1 MEEARRARPGTR
13 GAQPPL
19 GSTASCALA
28 HGSAPRGPE
37 RPVAADG
44 AKEAPG
50 RLGPLSRAAS
60 PSPYPALPSRLRG
73 PGRFPPSAAAPRRTG
88 RPGGRWLPQRPP
100 GSRGTARFGAGRE
113 GAGPARRE
121 GAFKA
126 THTPPSARSRAR
138 EPGGSRHPR
147 VPEGLDAG
155 GAGGGLAWLPLAAW
169 GARSPGL
176 DSKFPLL
183 PFTQSLGPPS
193 PTAVCPGL
201 PLQSLSLLCHHS
213 SPQTAPNLV
222 SVQ

>member
-50 RLGPLSRAAS
+50 RLGPLSRAAL
-60 PSPYPALPSRLRG
+60 PCPALPSRLHR
-73 PGRFPPSAAAPRRTG
+73 PDRFSPSAAAPRRTG

-100 GSRGTARFGAGRE
+100 GSRGSARFGAGRE

-138 EPGGSRHPR
+138 EPGGLATPGCRKDR
-147 VPEGLDAG
+147 ALAGLEEG
-155 GAGGGLAWLPLAAW
+155 
-169 GARSPGL
+169 
-176 DSKFPLL
+176 
-183 PFTQSLGPPS
+183 
-193 PTAVCPGL
+193 
-201 PLQSLSLLCHHS
+201 
-213 SPQTAPNLV
+213 
-222 SVQ
+222 

>member
-1 MEEARRARPGTR
+1 M
-13 GAQPPL
+13 
-19 GSTASCALA
+19 
-28 HGSAPRGPE
+28 
-37 RPVAADG
+37 AADG
-44 AKEAPG
+44 AKEGPG

-60 PSPYPALPSRLRG
+60 LSPYSALPSWLRG
-73 PGRFPPSAAAPRRTG
+73 PGGFPPSAAAPRRTG

-100 GSRGTARFGAGRE
+100 GSRGSVRFGAGRE

-138 EPGGSRHPR
+138 ELGGLATPGCRKDWALA
-147 VPEGLDAG
+147 VLEE
-155 GAGGGLAWLPLAAW
+155 GLAWLPPAAW
-169 GARSPGL
+169 GTRSPGL

-193 PTAVCPGL
+193 LTAVRPGL
-201 PLQSLSLLCHHS
+201 PLQSLFLLCHHS